1 MRLIVRFALCDMPKK
16 ACLADARSLIK
27 ARGDADLTPEQVAEA
42 IGTTQAFVARLESSR
57 SMPSTGTLERFAKA
71 TYTKLRI
78 SFEREK
84 PRRGAAI

>member
-1 MRLIVRFALCDMPKK
+1 
-16 ACLADARSLIK
+16 
-27 ARGDADLTPEQVAEA
+27 VAEA